1 MKSICLS
8 FALLL
13 FVASFADASD
23 QSNGWRSL
31 DVENTLL
38 MQLESGDVVIE
49 LAPQFAPK
57 HVGNIKTLVSEGYF
71 DGSAIIRSQ
80 DNYVVQWGDPNFDND
95 KAKAQGQAEKQIEV
109 EFFAEPEEIGFQKIE
124 SRDAYAREVGF
135 VDGFPVASDGKQA
148 WLAHCYAMVG
158 VSRDVASNSGNGSG
172 LYVVTGHAPRH
183 LDKNVTLVGR
193 VVKGIELLSS
203 LPRGTGD
210 LGFFETKGEHIEIKN
225 IDLLNESDLAQ
236 TVSSLQIMRTQSDEF
251 KQHVTSRTTR
261 SDPWFLE
268 PTGRI
273 ELCNVGVPSRV
284 KESSD

>member
-1 MKSICLS
+1 MKLAYLT
-8 FALLL
+8 FALL
-13 FVASFADASD
+13 FFAAPFADASD
-23 QSNGWRSL
+23 ESIAWRGL
-31 DVENTLL
+31 DTENTLL

-49 LAPQFAPK
+49 LAPEFAPK
-57 HVGNIKTLVSEGYF
+57 HVGNIKTLVREGYF

-95 KAKAQGQAEKQIEV
+95 KARSQGNAVKKLEV
-109 EFFAEPEEIGFQKIE
+109 EFFAKPNEIAFQKID
-124 SRDAYAREVGF
+124 SRDAYADEVGF
-135 VDGFPVASDGKQA
+135 VGGFPAASNGEQT

-193 VVKGIELLSS
+193 VVKGMELLSS

-210 LGFFETKGEHIEIKN
+210 LGFFETQDEYIEISN
-225 IDLLNESDLAQ
+225 IDLLKDSNL
-236 TVSSLQIMRTQSDEF
+236 VKKFSSLQIMRTQSDEF
-251 KQHVTSRTTR
+251 KQHVAKRTTR
-261 SDPWFLE
+261 TEDWFLE

-273 ELCNVGVPSRV
+273 ELCNVGVPSRDIT
-284 KESSD
+284 KKN

>member
-1 MKSICLS
+1 MKPIYLS
-8 FALLL
+8 VAVLL
-13 FVASFADASD
+13 FAVSFADASD
-23 QSNGWRSL
+23 RPSAWRSL
-31 DVENTLL
+31 SVDNTLL

-80 DNYVVQWGDPNFDND
+80 DNYVVQWGDPNFD
-95 KAKAQGQAEKQIEV
+95 KAKAKSQGSAAKEIEV
-109 EFFAEPEEIGFQKIE
+109 EFFANPKEVGFQTIE
-124 SRDAYAREVGF
+124 SRDAYADEVGF
-135 VDGFPVASDGKQA
+135 VGGFPVASDGKQA
-148 WLAHCYAMVG
+148 WLTHCYGMVG

-193 VVKGIELLSS
+193 VIKGMELLSS

-210 LGFFETKGEHIEIKN
+210 LGFFEKQDEYIEIRN
-225 IDLLNESDLAQ
+225 IDLLKESESAKKL
-236 TVSSLQIMRTQSDEF
+236 SSLQIMRTQSDDF
-251 KQHVTSRTTR
+251 KQHVLKRTTR
-261 SDPWFLE
+261 SEAWFLE

-273 ELCNVGVPSRV
+273 ELCNVGVPSRFNTNI
-284 KESSD
+284 D